1 MLEIERHGPLPPV
14 VRGGRAGEHAQRV
27 PTFRWL
33 DPEHVGAEVG
43 EHAGAERAGLEP
55 RQVEDAQM

>member
-1 MLEIERHGPLPPV
+1 MARLP
-14 VRGGRAGEHAQRV
+14 RWYAAGAPGSMRSGS

-55 RQVEDAQM
+55 GQVEDAQM